1 MGIFINMII
10 SKSVTREEW
19 EKVYEEALLLVKKF
33 PFAEKRKIK
42 IHDVDTICLVPTE
55 ERETTYRWNREKTQI
70 GWNTVGD
77 YTYMRTAENYY
88 LPRNLVGDNKVEPEA
103 GDAIFGA
110 LPAYLP
116 YDWNDEK
123 FNHVYQEWGAKT
135 QGEPYHICWQ

>member
-19 EKVYEEALLLVKKF
+19 EKVYEETLLLVKKF

-70 GWNTVGD
+70 GWNTVCLL
-77 YTYMRTAENYY
+77 YTSPS
-88 LPRNLVGDNKVEPEA
+88 PRDRQKSRMPSSA
-103 GDAIFGA
+103 
-110 LPAYLP
+110 
-116 YDWNDEK
+116 
-123 FNHVYQEWGAKT
+123 
-135 QGEPYHICWQ
+135 